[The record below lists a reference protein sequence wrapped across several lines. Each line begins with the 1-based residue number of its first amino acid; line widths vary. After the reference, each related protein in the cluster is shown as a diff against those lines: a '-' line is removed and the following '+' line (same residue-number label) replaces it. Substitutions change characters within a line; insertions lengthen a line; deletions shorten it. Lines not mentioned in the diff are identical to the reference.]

1 MVNQMFK
8 KIFVN
13 QPEIEGS
20 KSLMNRE
27 ISVEQDLDLLANL
40 AARLLAMPVA
50 TITLYDLDDDEGG
63 TAVQSIAH
71 TAISCDE
78 RWAVS
83 NPDVDVRLLGSPRSA
98 MTQHL
103 GVYASVPLRNGDGST
118 IGMVACAG
126 DEARELSDKEL
137 DVLKNITAI
146 ASAIIHS

>member
-20 KSLMNRE
+20 KSLMNRD
-27 ISVEQDLDLLANL
+27 ISVEQELDLLANL

-50 TITLYDLDDDEGG
+50 TITLYDVDEG
-63 TAVQSIAH
+63 AVAVGSISH
-71 TAISCDE
+71 TSISCDE
-78 RWAVS
+78 RWADS
-83 NPDVDVRLLGSPRSA
+83 NPDVDVRQLGSPRSA

-103 GVYASVPLRNGDGST
+103 GLYASVPLRNGDGST

-126 DEARELSDKEL
+126 DDARELSDREL
-137 DVLKNITAI
+137 DVLKNITAL
-146 ASAIIHS
+146 ASAVIHS